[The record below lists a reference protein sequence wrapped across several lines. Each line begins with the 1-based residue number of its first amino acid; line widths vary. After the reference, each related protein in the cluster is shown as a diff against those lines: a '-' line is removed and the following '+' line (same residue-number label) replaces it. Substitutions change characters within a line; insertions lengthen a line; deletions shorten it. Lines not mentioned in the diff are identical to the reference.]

1 MLYSELR
8 LRNLQK
14 NSKQTNPTVVGKLSK
29 FNIASAL
36 SIVQFIRQLLYPV
49 VHKDPGNKFH
59 QEY

>member
-36 SIVQFIRQLLYPV
+36 SIVQFIRQ
-49 VHKDPGNKFH
+49 F
-59 QEY
+59 